1 MNTTV
6 TSLVREDGSE
16 TKGAGEA
23 ASELS
28 ASSLLC
34 LSRSVMV
41 PENRNSMTIIV
52 GVVGLLT
59 FRV

>member
-28 ASSLLC
+28 AFFSSVFEQECYGTLKKEC
-34 LSRSVMV
+34 YDKVSGYSY
-41 PENRNSMTIIV
+41 
-52 GVVGLLT
+52 
-59 FRV
+59 

>member
-6 TSLVREDGSE
+6 TSLVREDGPE

-34 LSRSVMV
+34 LSA
-41 PENRNSMTIIV
+41 
-52 GVVGLLT
+52 GVLG
-59 FRV
+59 